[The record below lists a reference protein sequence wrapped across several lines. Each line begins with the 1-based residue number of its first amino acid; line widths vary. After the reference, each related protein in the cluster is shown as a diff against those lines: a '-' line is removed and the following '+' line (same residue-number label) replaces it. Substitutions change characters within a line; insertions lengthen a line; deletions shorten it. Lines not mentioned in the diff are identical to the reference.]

1 MANLENRVS
10 EPDRRALSQRTKRQ
24 LLVLQSVKNT
34 QPAQIAMRLR
44 KVADRFGEIAID
56 KDKPTDERVSAAKA
70 MMEAQ
75 AQLLDVIGWPKR
87 PTPAPTKPGR
97 LPPPVDI
104 TPDPLPQVV
113 QDLTKTSPESGI

>member
-1 MANLENRVS
+1 
-10 EPDRRALSQRTKRQ
+10 
-24 LLVLQSVKNT
+24 
-34 QPAQIAMRLR
+34 MRLR